1 MRLALMKLAILFWAA
16 ALWAQPVKIL
26 VAYHSDTGNT
36 AKLAEAVRKGA
47 AEVSGVT
54 VTLKK
59 DADVTDAEIASY
71 DGIAFGAA
79 VQWQSVAADGKRFLD
94 RVAAA
99 IAKLPQRGD
108 GRTAGVFCTAGA
120 VASGKDLARVAM
132 IAEFLAMRFTVVG
145 GVDAEGFGTLGPQAT
160 TGPGSKGVDA
170 VAVEEGRAFGERL
183 ARLTKQSR
191 SGSVK
196 P

>member
-1 MRLALMKLAILFWAA
+1 MFRFLWTLIAAVTALA
-16 ALWAQPVKIL
+16 QQVPVRIL
-26 VAYHSDTGNT
+26 VSYHSESGNT
-36 AKLAEAVRKGA
+36 AKVAEAVRKGA
-47 AEVSGVT
+47 TLPGIA

-59 DADVTDAEIASY
+59 ADEVTDDEVTRY
-71 DGIAFGAA
+71 EGIIFGAP
-79 VQWQSVAADGKRFLD
+79 VHWQTAAADGKRFLD

-99 IAKLPQRGD
+99 YQKAKLNGD

-120 VASGKDLARVAM
+120 VASGKDLARLSM
-132 IAEFLAMRFTVVG
+132 IAEFLAMRFTIIG

-160 TGPGSKGVDA
+160 TAGKPGNVPAADL
-170 VAVEEGRAFGERL
+170 EEARAFGERF
-183 ARLTKQSR
+183 ARLTRQYR